1 MENRIG
7 IKVNR
12 SNNMK
17 PINKRQNVPISDP
30 KIDHGRVPGLPK
42 DFFETV
48 LDCEVKLKEKFDMK
62 VLQKL
67 IDYYSLAVGYYESI
81 NDPKFMMYNQSLSL
95 LFSQP
100 EVKKFLAGGNNKL
113 NLKKE
118 NLQKIMTDCEK
129 KVTTDKVK
137 NFIRRKKTVD
147 SKKQINNLI
156 NKDMD
161 TQTNDFKKRLAEKKK
176 KYYLS
181 TSDIGATENFG
192 KSLKNLG
199 FSNINNHNK
208 SNQNLELGFD
218 KEFDLSEKD
227 MPNINLKLNNIKSEN
242 NLVGENKN
250 NNIIINEASNGSSKN
265 VINIG
270 EGSTTNVGNAN
281 TNNILDELK
290 KEDMN
295 NEIKGDDNTNL
306 NDSFENKLDY
316 NLEANNLSNKNLSI
330 NKNNIKFTNKT
341 KFMEKMKLNFDIYS
355 NDYYDHFIKKVADQI
370 VKDYNTHF
378 SELTQTIMDSAVNY
392 INQEKEMEFLL
403 SSDSDEAYKAEIGTI
418 VNQLKEEEVATK
430 NKLISDDREKL
441 NKLNEKYYGTLN
453 SVQSAHEL
461 EMLKERFKLDT
472 TKSLNNFVFK

>member
-1 MENRIG
+1 MEKRIG

-17 PINKRQNVPISDP
+17 TINKRQNQPTSEP
-30 KIDHGRVPGLPK
+30 KVEHGRVPGLPK

-67 IDYYSLAVGYYESI
+67 IDYYSMAVGYYESI
-81 NDPKFMMYNQSLSL
+81 NDPKFMIYNQSLSL
-95 LFSQP
+95 LFAQP
-100 EVKKFLAGGNNKL
+100 EVKKYLSGDFKIK
-113 NLKKE
+113 LKKE
-118 NLQKIMTDCEK
+118 NLDKLINESDK
-129 KVTTDKVK
+129 NITTEKVK
-137 NFIRRKKTVD
+137 NFIRRKKSVD
-147 SKKQINNLI
+147 TKKQVNNLI
-156 NKDMD
+156 NKDID
-161 TQTNDFKKRLAEKKK
+161 NQTSDFKKRLAAKKK
-176 KYYLS
+176 KYNLS
-181 TSDIGATENFG
+181 MSDIGASENFG

-199 FSNINNHNK
+199 FNNIGGQNK
-208 SNQNLELGFD
+208 SNQNLELVLD
-218 KEFDLSEKD
+218 KEFNLSEKD
-227 MPNINLKLNNIKSEN
+227 VLNLNINNNGSEN
-242 NLVGENKN
+242 NMIIDKN
-250 NNIIINEASNGSSKN
+250 NNGNEVGNNSSKN
-265 VINIG
+265 VPPIADANK
-270 EGSTTNVGNAN
+270 EG

-295 NEIKGDDNTNL
+295 NEIKGADDNNL

-316 NLEANNLSNKNLSI
+316 NLETNNLSNKNITI

-355 NDYYDHFIKKVADQI
+355 NDYYDYFIKKVADEI

-378 SELTQTIMDSAVNY
+378 NELTQSIMDSAVNY
-392 INQEKEMEFLL
+392 MNQEREMEFLI
-403 SSDSDEAYKAEIGTI
+403 SEDSDEAYKNEIGTI
-418 VNQLKEEEVATK
+418 VSQLKEEEITTK
-430 NKLISDDREKL
+430 DKLISDDREKL

>member
-1 MENRIG
+1 MQNRVG

-17 PINKRQNVPISDP
+17 PINKRLNVPISDP
-30 KIDHGRVPGLPK
+30 TLEHGRVPGLPK

-48 LDCEVKLKEKFDMK
+48 LDCEVKLKEKFDK
-62 VLQKL
+62 KSLQKL
-67 IDYYSLAVGYYESI
+67 IEYYSIAVGYYESI
-81 NDPKFMMYNQSLSL
+81 NDPKYIMYNQSLQL

-100 EVKKFLAGGNNKL
+100 EVKQYLNGGKGKL
-113 NLKKE
+113 TIKKE
-118 NLQKIMTDCEK
+118 NLQKIMNDCAK
-129 KVTTDKVK
+129 KVTTDNVK
-137 NFIRRKKTVD
+137 NFIRRKKTID

-161 TQTNDFKKRLAEKKK
+161 TQTNDFNKRLAEKKK

-181 TSDIGATENFG
+181 TSDIGATANFG

-199 FSNINNHNK
+199 FSNINEHNK
-208 SNQNLELGFD
+208 SNQNLEIGFT
-218 KEFDLSEKD
+218 KEFELSEKE
-227 MPNINLKLNNIKSEN
+227 MPNINLNLNNIKSEN
-242 NLVGENKN
+242 NLIGNKN
-250 NNIIINEASNGSSKN
+250 NNIIINNETGDNSSKN
-265 VINIG
+265 EISIG
-270 EGSTTNVGNAN
+270 NSNVNS

-295 NEIKGDDNTNL
+295 SEIKSGDDSNNL

-316 NLEANNLSNKNLSI
+316 NLEANNQSNKNISI

-355 NDYYDHFIKKVADQI
+355 NDYYDHFIKKVADEI

-378 SELTQTIMDSAVNY
+378 NELTQTIMDSTVNY
-392 INQEKEMEFLL
+392 INQEKEMEFLI
-403 SSDSDEAYKAEIGTI
+403 SEDSDEAYKNEIGTI
-418 VNQLKEEEVATK
+418 VNQLKEEEIATK
-430 NKLISDDREKL
+430 DKLISDNREKL

-453 SVQSAHEL
+453 SIQSAHEL
-461 EMLKERFKLDT
+461 EMLKERFKLDI
-472 TKSLNNFVFK
+472 TKSLNNYVFK